1 MIPLKSFEYKWLISQ
16 TDLKN
21 LHEDIKKEIHEIIRR
36 HQNLMLYQQ
45 NPVVDLTTLREFSKQ
60 ISDSYQDSSNWLSE
74 AEILQVLRCVYQGVR
89 NQKIRDII
97 LSPTQEDYE
106 KYKKFSKLKTGIKIV
121 GAGMVGLLAKSTFDF
136 ISNKYDAFEDLGLN
150 KRTTGQLVYS
160 SLKEIENV
168 SEEAQRIFLVKQ
180 YIDRGEAI
188 NWEIALLLLF
198 TTLEGFFSDSL
209 KTTSNGQKRTIGAIL
224 KYCRSLKPK
233 PIISRAWYDEV
244 MHSTAVIRNKVSHG
258 DFDFAKTTKE
268 ELFEVVNSIE
278 TFINENKHL
287 KRYNSFN
294 KLGEPF
300 Q

>member
-21 LHEDIKKEIHEIIRR
+21 LHGDIKKEIHEIIRR

-60 ISDSYQDSSNWLSE
+60 ISDSYQDSSNWLSG

-106 KYKKFSKLKTGIKIV
+106 KNKKFSKLKTGIKIV
-121 GAGMVGLLAKSTFDF
+121 GAGMVGFLAKSTLDI
-136 ISNKYDAFEDLGLN
+136 ISNKYDVFADLGIN
-150 KRTTGQLVYS
+150 KSSTAQLVHT
-160 SLKEIENV
+160 SLNEIERV
-168 SEEAQRIFLVKQ
+168 SEEVERISFVKQ
-180 YIDRGEAI
+180 YIDRGEEI
-188 NWEIALLLLF
+188 YWEVAMLLLF

-209 KTTSNGQKRTIGAIL
+209 KTTPNGQKRTIGAIL
-224 KYCRSLKPK
+224 KYCRSLKPE
-233 PIISRAWYDEV
+233 PIISRGWYDKI
-244 MHSTAVIRNKVSHG
+244 MQSTTMIRNRVSHG
-258 DFDFAKTTKE
+258 DFDFSRTTKE